1 MEKKAQNATTNY
13 APEKVTEKVEITF
26 TKIVSPGKTTIS
38 GQISKNAANVGSV
51 SYESTGDYLIT
62 SLKPCSALD
71 ADEMKAIHE
80 AVPGCISEMLAD

>member
-38 GQISKNAANVGSV
+38 GQVNKDAANVGSV
-51 SYESTGDYLIT
+51 SYENIGDYLIT

-71 ADEMKAIHE
+71 SEEIRAIHE